1 MPTELHVHVV
11 QDPSRGFTTLP
22 DRLAHGPDVTV
33 CLDSLGEDRI
43 RARLYGPAVPSLHG
57 TEHRVDLA
65 VRPADVRAAAARLC
79 RQWKEH
85 FVGYQPV
92 GDDEGPQAP
101 YASLVDLRTRPTEEL
116 QEIVDELAMC
126 GSEFLHGTLLGGTNA
141 RVERFR
147 DYLVEALSGRE
158 GLRVRFDSDLHVPW
172 PMVCPEP
179 YDVLRN
185 LESAEDPFRFERFLG
200 HRHQI
205 EQTGGAY
212 PWLVGLREAP
222 EEPAVSLNH
231 DTRVDRHGR
240 TRAAEAAAVLRKNTR
255 FVERTTHRELVRALE
270 QADLNEQLMYF
281 WCHGH
286 FVDNGS
292 QPASLALRL
301 TDNKTIDAQT
311 VRDRR
316 RRFGDESP
324 FQPFVVLNA
333 CHAGVPEGGGDH
345 KFLSLALI
353 DAGARGVLGPQIE
366 MPQAFAAEYA
376 LEFLGRYL
384 NGTETAGCIAHAVAR
399 HFADVLHNPLGFA
412 YALHHGMDTRLE
424 RAAV

>member
-22 DRLAHGPDVTV
+22 DRLTRGPDVTV

-57 TEHRVDLA
+57 TEHKVDLA

-85 FVGYQPV
+85 FV
-92 GDDEGPQAP
+92 DHEP
-101 YASLVDLRTRPTEEL
+101 YASLTDLRSRPAEEL
-116 QEIVDELAMC
+116 REIVDELALC
-126 GSEFLHGTLLGGTNA
+126 GSEFLYGTLLGGA
-141 RVERFR
+141 DPRVERFR
-147 DYLVEALSGRE
+147 GYLTEALGREE

-172 PMVCPEP
+172 PMVCLEGK
-179 YDVLRN
+179 DVTVYSPSL
-185 LESAEDPFRFERFLG
+185 FRRFLG

-222 EEPAVSLNH
+222 AVPAVSLNH
-231 DTRVDRHGR
+231 DTRIDRRGR
-240 TRAAEAAAVLRKNTR
+240 TRAPEVAAVLNKGTR
-255 FVERTTHRELVRALE
+255 FRERTTHRELVNDLG

-316 RRFGDESP
+316 RRFGDETP
-324 FQPFVVLNA
+324 FQPFVLLNA

-366 MPQAFAAEYA
+366 MPQVFAAEYA
-376 LEFLGRYL
+376 LEFLTRYL
-384 NGTETAGCIAHAVAR
+384 DGTETAGRIAHAVAR
-399 HFADVLHNPLGFA
+399 HFADTLHNPLGFA
-412 YALHHGMDTRLE
+412 YALHNGMDTRLE